1 MARGTRDAR
10 VVLLSRVSIC
20 SQTLF
25 GKTNG
30 FFPSDLF
37 ICHPYQVVVIKCKQL
52 DNIGLSR
59 LTTRVRFST
68 REKKKSKVL
77 VEKKRVGVST
87 QSIRPRKHPPASRT
101 LRLAKAP
108 SHSRRPS
115 FRSGRMFAMSSST
128 AAGAVRAGP
137 TSARVS
143 RKTTVSAMA
152 GRVAPA
158 RVSVRA
164 RASSVMGARVV
175 TARYVRQS
183 RRNLRNASSR
193 AVDRDRARLARPAS
207 PRAFPASALPTP
219 TDRRNRRDR
228 RGVRASRDS
237 SSSRSSAF
245 GSLFRFFT
253 CSEGE

>member
-1 MARGTRDAR
+1 MARGRETR

-77 VEKKRVGVST
+77 VLNKRACVPN
-87 QSIRPRKHPPASRT
+87 QIRPRKHPPASRT

-158 RVSVRA
+158 RVRPRA
-164 RASSVMGARVV
+164 RVLRHGRARRHTGTCGNRVGISGTRLRARSIETALASLAPRRRARSRRPPYPLGRIEE
-175 TARYVRQS
+175 TDETQARRSRQS
-183 RRNLRNASSR
+183 
-193 AVDRDRARLARPAS
+193 
-207 PRAFPASALPTP
+207 
-219 TDRRNRRDR
+219 
-228 RGVRASRDS
+228 
-237 SSSRSSAF
+237 
-245 GSLFRFFT
+245 
-253 CSEGE
+253 

>member
-1 MARGTRDAR
+1 MCVIFHAR
-10 VVLLSRVSIC
+10 I
-20 SQTLF
+20 
-25 GKTNG
+25 
-30 FFPSDLF
+30 
-37 ICHPYQVVVIKCKQL
+37 
-52 DNIGLSR
+52 
-59 LTTRVRFST
+59 
-68 REKKKSKVL
+68 EVL
-77 VEKKRVGVST
+77 VLTRWRVN
-87 QSIRPRKHPPASRT
+87 QSIRASQHPPVSRT

-143 RKTTVSAMA
+143 RKTTVVSAMA

-207 PRAFPASALPTP
+207 PRAFPASALPTR
-219 TDRRNRRDR
+219 TDRRNRRDTGEAFAPVVTPPHHGR
-228 RGVRASRDS
+228 ARSFSVR
-237 SSSRSSAF
+237 F
-245 GSLFRFFT
+245 FVFFT